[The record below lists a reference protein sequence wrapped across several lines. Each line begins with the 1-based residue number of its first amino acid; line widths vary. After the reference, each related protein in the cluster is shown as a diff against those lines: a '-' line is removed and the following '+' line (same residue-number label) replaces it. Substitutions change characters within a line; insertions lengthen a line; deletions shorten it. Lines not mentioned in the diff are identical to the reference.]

1 MRLSFRPIL
10 VLCLSAVCHAAS
22 LCSASAQVREG
33 DEVVANLAAGRVV
46 ITVVKDGIVVGAIER
61 PLEANSVPPRLVSVS
76 GSHVAILLGAAE
88 WILPG
93 AGSKTVRLERSAPR
107 LTGDPSRAPA
117 NDPEAASDIEQIGVG
132 FLERLRPLVEQL
144 HHKIDLGPEEPV
156 LEVLLVGYA
165 TDYGPEV
172 WLLKY
177 RVVQEALR
185 GDYYRTRALRP
196 SYTQLYPP
204 EKHQPRTLIEVSYP
218 EDAKAETLLQLIQRN
233 DPRMEKIRTAD
244 KKIAQAVER
253 IENGKSQDAPLE
265 SAKNFLETALG
276 AIAEGK
282 QFFLGVYEEQRG
294 LNWVVPPAQT
304 PEEVQ
309 EEKNRPPGAPTLR
322 KKP

>member
-1 MRLSFRPIL
+1 MRVLAGLFL
-10 VLCLSAVCHAAS
+10 ALCLSAVCFA
-22 LCSASAQVREG
+22 ASAQVREG

-46 ITVVKDGIVVGAIER
+46 VTVAKDGILVGAIGQ
-61 PLEANSVPPRLVSVS
+61 PIEANSISPQLVSV
-76 GSHVAILLGAAE
+76 GGTHVAILLGAAE

-93 AGSKTVRLERSAPR
+93 SKTVRLERSAPR
-107 LTGDPSRAPA
+107 VTGDSRPQSS
-117 NDPEAASDIEQIGVG
+117 DPEAASDIEQIGVG

-144 HHKIDLGPEEPV
+144 HRRIDLGPEEPI
-156 LEVLLVGYA
+156 LEILLVGYA
-165 TDYGPEV
+165 GDYGPEV

-185 GDYYRTRALRP
+185 GDYYRTRPLRP

-204 EKHQPRTLIEVSYP
+204 EKHQPRTLIEVCYP

-233 DPRMEKIRTAD
+233 DPRIEDIRAAD
-244 KKIAQAVER
+244 KKIGQAVER
-253 IENGKSQDAPLE
+253 IENGKSPEARLEDAR
-265 SAKNFLETALG
+265 SFLKTALG
-276 AIAEGK
+276 ALAAGK

-294 LNWVVPPAQT
+294 LTWVVPPVQT
-304 PEEVQ
+304 PEEIQ

>member
-1 MRLSFRPIL
+1 MA
-10 VLCLSAVCHAAS
+10 VLCLVAA
-22 LCSASAQVREG
+22 CSARAQEQG
-33 DEVVANLAAGRVV
+33 DEIVANLAAGRVV
-46 ITVVKDGIVVGAIER
+46 ITVAKDGILVGAIEQ
-61 PLEANSVPPRLVSVS
+61 PLEANSLPPRLVSV
-76 GSHVAILLGAAE
+76 GGTHVAILLGAAE
-88 WILPG
+88 WLLPG
-93 AGSKTVRLERSAPR
+93 AGSKTVRLERSVPR
-107 LTGDPSRAPA
+107 LTGDPTRAPA
-117 NDPEAASDIEQIGVG
+117 NNPEAASDIELIGVG

-144 HHKIDLGPEEPV
+144 HHKIDLGPEEPI
-156 LEVLLVGYA
+156 LEILLVGYA

-185 GDYYRTRALRP
+185 GEYLHTRPLRP

-204 EKHQPRTLIEVSYP
+204 EKHQPRTLIEVCYP
-218 EDAKAETLLQLIQRN
+218 EDEKAETLLQLIQRN
-233 DPRMEKIRTAD
+233 DPGMEKIRSSD

-253 IENGKSQDAPLE
+253 IENGKSQDARLE
-265 SAKNFLETALG
+265 DAQNFLEAALSSLAG
-276 AIAEGK
+276 NK

-304 PEEVQ
+304 LEEVQ